1 MPRFLGVD
9 YGTTRV
15 GLALS
20 DGLGLTAQPLDTVPA
35 DDAVAAI
42 LSVAAEHQLEAIV
55 VGLPTS
61 LSGAEGPMARASR
74 EFADRVEAESGC
86 RVIMHDERFTSVEA
100 ERVLLAGGARRDD
113 RRAARDR
120 VAAAVMLQGFLD
132 GRR

>member
-1 MPRFLGVD
+1 MARFLGVD

-20 DGLGLTAQPLDTVPA
+20 DGLALTAQPLETVPA
-35 DDAVAAI
+35 EAAI
-42 LSVAAEHQLEAIV
+42 EAICSVANEHELDAIV

-61 LSGAEGPMARASR
+61 LSGAEGPMARAAR
-74 EFADRVEAESGC
+74 EFADRVESETGC
-86 RVIMHDERFTSVEA
+86 TVVMHDERFTSIEA
-100 ERVLLAGGARRDD
+100 ERVLLASGARRDD
-113 RRAARDR
+113 RRATRDR